1 MAAVDYKVILTKNDC
16 YKAGVKIKPT
26 GIVVHS
32 TGCNNP
38 TLRRYVAPDNGYI
51 GKNAYNN
58 DWNRS
63 GLDVCVHAFIGQDKN
78 GAVKTVQTLPFDM
91 KCWGVG
97 VGSKGSYN
105 ASHIQFE
112 MCEDGQKDKAYCVA
126 VYNKAVEF
134 CAYLCKTYGIPV
146 KNIVGHYEAH
156 QQGYGSDHSDPSNW
170 WKYHG
175 LTMDGFRAAVTK
187 ALGGTASA
195 ATTPTTTTT
204 TAKTETATLK
214 ANYLGK
220 SGYNNVAVQVKTV
233 QRLLNALGYKGK
245 DGKAL
250 AVDGDFGVN
259 TEYAVIAFQK
269 AKKVDADGV
278 VGVVTWRLLTGAK

>member
-1 MAAVDYKVILTKNDC
+1 MMSAIDYKILLVNNPC
-16 YKAGVKIKPT
+16 YKQGRTMTPT

-51 GKNAYNN
+51 GKNAYGN

-63 GLDVCVHAFIGQDKN
+63 TEDVCVHAFIGQDKN
-78 GAVKTVQTLPFDM
+78 GAVKTVQTLPFNYR
-91 KCWGVG
+91 CWGVG
-97 VGSKGSYN
+97 SGSKGSYN

-112 MCEDGQKDKAYCVA
+112 MCEDGLKDKDYCIS

-134 CAYLCKTYGIPV
+134 CAYLCKTYGIQV
-146 KNIVGHYEAH
+146 KNIVSHYEAF
-156 QQGYGSDHSDPSNW
+156 QQGYGSGHVDPTNW

-187 ALGGTASA
+187 ALGGVTPAPATKPA
-195 ATTPTTTTT
+195 AGQSTSC
-204 TAKTETATLK
+204 TLTF
-214 ANYLGK
+214 AYLGK
-220 SGYNNVAVQVKTV
+220 GWSSNVTGQVRTV
-233 QRLLNALGYKGK
+233 QRILKDCGYKGK

-250 AVDGDFGVN
+250 AVDGDFGTN
-259 TEYAVIAFQK
+259 TEYAVISYQK
-269 AKKVDADGV
+269 KHSLDADGV
-278 VGVVTWRLLTGAK
+278 VGPVTWKALTGAK